1 MKKKNKLVVL
11 LDVDDLVA
19 ECNGAALR
27 RFNASNGTKYV
38 LEDVVSWACE
48 TVKRYKHLFSD
59 PTFVESQPL
68 VPGAKNFVLAL
79 MDRGCE
85 VIFVTSTEC
94 EQARRKWLNK
104 NFPFVPKENKVFTSR
119 KDLVEGDVL
128 FDDAPHN
135 IRQSRVRY
143 PILMRKPWNRD
154 VTGVMAVDGFD
165 EALLYID
172 HILGTRVAEV
182 NVSRPGTITCLVGP
196 SGSGKTETILRVL
209 EDERFCIPRIFTT
222 ADSPLPWYRKVSREE
237 FGALKEANQFF
248 ESSAYAGERY
258 GLSDAALIQA
268 FNKAWNMILPI
279 DLGGAFTLKKKLG
292 DEFDVRTVF
301 CERPKEMLVTEILRK
316 PVTEK
321 EKTLRILALDAEEK
335 NASLCDF
342 VLDTT
347 DPNEAAEEIRR
358 SIDGY
363 SK

>member
-1 MKKKNKLVVL
+1 MRKKNKLVVL

-27 RFNASNGTKYV
+27 HFNASNGTKYV
-38 LEDVVSWACE
+38 LEDIVSWTCQ
-48 TVKRYKHLFSD
+48 TVKRYRHLFVD
-59 PTFVESQPL
+59 PNFVRNQPL
-68 VPGAKNFVLAL
+68 VPGAENFVRAL

-85 VIFVTSTEC
+85 VVFVTSTEC
-94 EQARRKWLNK
+94 EQARREWLDR
-104 NFPFVPKENKVFTSR
+104 NFPFVPKENRIFTSR

-135 IRQSRVRY
+135 IHKSRVRY

-172 HILGTRVAEV
+172 HILGTPVAKTT
-182 NVSRPGTITCLVGP
+182 SRPGTITCLVGP
-196 SGSGKTETILRVL
+196 SGSGKTETILNVL

-222 ADSPLPWYRKVSREE
+222 ADSPLPWYRRVSNEE
-237 FGALKEANQFF
+237 FVTLQETGRLFEA
-248 ESSAYAGERY
+248 SAYAGERY

-292 DEFDVRTVF
+292 DEFDIRTIY

-316 PVTEK
+316 PITDK

-347 DPNEAAEEIRR
+347 NPKEAAEEIRR
-358 SIDGY
+358 IILND
-363 SK
+363 K